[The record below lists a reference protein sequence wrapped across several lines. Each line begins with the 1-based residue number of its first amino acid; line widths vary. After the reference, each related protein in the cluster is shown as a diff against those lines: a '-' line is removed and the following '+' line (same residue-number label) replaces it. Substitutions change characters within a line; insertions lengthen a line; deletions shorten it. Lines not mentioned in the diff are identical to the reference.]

1 MLLGSRQTFTKS
13 HRQISAI
20 YSFKPN
26 WTGGLKPLLHN
37 ADNDSYVKWVDHF
50 GKSFTELDDDLKDDL
65 VGLVDGDFIY
75 ELPLSYYNY

>member
-1 MLLGSRQTFTKS
+1 M
-13 HRQISAI
+13 
-20 YSFKPN
+20 
-26 WTGGLKPLLHN
+26 LHN